1 MEKYNKAYEKYRNQ
15 IIPQT
20 IIDAEKTLQKIYVCT
35 TVCRSGR
42 SIGVIAK
49 NVDTMEL
56 FFIEQKELNNKIK
69 GDGYIA
75 EPYLGK
81 NIRLVRE
88 AMRYGEDIGF
98 PYTTMVI
105 NVE

>member
-15 IIPQT
+15 KTPQT
-20 IIDAEKTLQKIYVCT
+20 IIDAEKTLQNIYVCA
-35 TVCRSGR
+35 TVCKSGR
-42 SIGVIAK
+42 SIGAIAE
-49 NVDTMEL
+49 NVDTKEL
-56 FFIEQKELNNKIK
+56 FFLEQKELNNKIK